1 LTFPECGC
9 CPGAGYADYCKFTA
23 LTNLL
28 MATFLF
34 DSIVFGPVSSR
45 RLGVSLGINLL
56 PVNRKVCSFNCI
68 YCECGWTDAP
78 SESREK
84 LPSRTAVYEALRK
97 KLSEM
102 KKEGQAPDVITYAG
116 NGEPTLH
123 PAFAGIIDDSLAL
136 RDEYFPET
144 KISVLS
150 NGSML
155 HRKSVREA
163 LKKVDM
169 NMLKLD
175 SVMPGTVEQLN
186 QPRNRFD
193 LEKYEEYLKEFQGRF
208 IIQTLFVRGECNGR
222 HVDNTTPQEIEQW
235 LLAIERIRPGQVMIY
250 TIHRDTPLGNNLRK
264 VPVSELNEIARRVNA
279 LGIATSV
286 SG

>member
-1 LTFPECGC
+1 MP
-9 CPGAGYADYCKFTA
+9 
-23 LTNLL
+23 
-28 MATFLF
+28 TFLF

-56 PVNRKVCSFNCI
+56 PVSRKVCSYNCI
-68 YCECGWTDAP
+68 YCECGWTPGEPGPA
-78 SESREK
+78 EK
-84 LPSRTAVYEALRK
+84 LPSRREVYDALRK

-102 KKEGQAPDVITYAG
+102 KENGKAPDVITYAG

-123 PAFAGIIDDSLAL
+123 PAFAGIIDHSLAL
-136 RDEYFPET
+136 RDEFFPAARV
-144 KISVLS
+144 SVLS

-175 SVMPGTVEQLN
+175 SAIPGTVMQLN
-186 QPRNRFD
+186 QPHVRVDIGRF
-193 LEKYEEYLKEFQGRF
+193 EELVKDFDGKF
-208 IIQTLFVRGECNGR
+208 IIQTLFVRGECDGR
-222 HVDNTTPQEIEQW
+222 PGDNTTEEEIAAWLEAVARLRPQ
-235 LLAIERIRPGQVMIY
+235 QVMIY
-250 TIHRDTPLGNNLRK
+250 TIHRDTPLGNNLKK
-264 VPVSELNEIARRVNA
+264 VPVSELNAIARRVNE